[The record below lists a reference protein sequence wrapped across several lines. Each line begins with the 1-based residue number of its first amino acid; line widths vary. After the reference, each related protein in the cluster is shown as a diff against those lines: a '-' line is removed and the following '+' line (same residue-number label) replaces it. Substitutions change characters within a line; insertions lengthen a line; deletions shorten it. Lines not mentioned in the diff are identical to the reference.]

1 MTQPLFYY
9 PEEAFVEKTAG
20 EVDLPDDP
28 NQWAQSI
35 LQELYKQVPYITDY
49 QPHVQMQKVDAER
62 GYGLGHVEIQN
73 QTEAPMD
80 TDPEMMEATGIRMVR
95 IPFIIREKKLSP
107 FDLIVNDMG
116 KILPLTENRLRQ
128 SLFRAQAF
136 DVTSRTP
143 GDQSMIGQLYPPYRQ
158 NYGFGGGGVA
168 MNAQGGMGMGKAGSA
183 LEQYLTAEEV
193 ASLKGMKKTAS
204 AQRRLMDKVACCS
217 VRLGHPSLLQAVLPS
232 ATAADHARFTD
243 EVSKEAS
250 YLYSVHRSSCP
261 EFPEILTSIV
271 NTVPEQVKEGSWR
284 GWVPETVVQVRRS
297 GNAYMAKTASHLM
310 WEPELEALDRGE
322 VVRRYGVKLAMDVD
336 TAGAVTLTNNAETAG
351 DDSPS
356 RLTPVAQPGL
366 YKVKDS
372 SGKEH
377 IGFVVPQLVDTD
389 GELTPLSLFTNG
401 TTVAVQSDIY
411 GEKSGDGMNLPSGPI
426 GKNGAFYTIR
436 PEGIRMTVPFEFNDS
451 FTFGDQPMVYA
462 GQTFDGRPVEVSVQ
476 PNIVDV
482 TPVDDSRVLVP
493 TSWKWLPLDAT
504 QAVSLVGNEEA
515 EALDVSEKAACVY
528 VRSDGD
534 NFSFTGL
541 PVTKLAAVEKNW
553 LSLDDA
559 MFLLA
564 GLGVDQSYGVNKLA
578 EAAAFQDARGIR
590 VGRLIEPL
598 GGQVKQA
605 MEQAR
610 GFVDSLSGLK
620 QPVLL
625 KEAATFPDPSTV
637 DVVLSLGFINPENV
651 MSFVSYLPDM
661 EDVQTKLCELLF
673 SVRVGMKS
681 VPQSALER
689 AIRSL
694 EETIEGLK
702 VVGFQGS

>member
-9 PEEAFVEKTAG
+9 PEEAFIEKTAG

-62 GYGLGHVEIQN
+62 GFGLGHVEIQN

-107 FDLIVNDMG
+107 FDLLVNDLG
-116 KILPLTENRLRQ
+116 KVIPLTENRLRQ

-183 LEQYLTAEEV
+183 LEQYLSDAP
-193 ASLKGMKKTAS
+193 SSKPMKKT
-204 AQRRLMDKVACCS
+204 AQRRLMDKVSCCS
-217 VRLGHPSLLQAVLPS
+217 IRMGHPSLLHAVLPTI
-232 ATAADHARFTD
+232 TAVDHDRF
-243 EVSKEAS
+243 VSDLNKEAS
-250 YLYSVHRSSCP
+250 YLYGIHRMSCP
-261 EFPEILTSIV
+261 EFQGILSDVV
-271 NTVPEQVKEGSWR
+271 NALPEQVKEGSWR
-284 GWVPETVVQVRRS
+284 GWVPETVIQVRRS
-297 GNAYMAKTASHLM
+297 GGAYMAKTASHLM
-310 WEPELEALDRGE
+310 WNPELEELDRGE
-322 VVRRYGVKLAMDVD
+322 VVRRYGVKIAMDVD
-336 TAGAVTLTNNAETAG
+336 TAGAVTLAKGADVAT

-356 RLTPVAQPGL
+356 RLVPVTQPGL

-372 SGKEH
+372 AGKEH
-377 IGFVVPQLVDTD
+377 VGFVIPQLVDTD
-389 GELTPLSLFTNG
+389 GELTPLSIFTNG

-426 GKNGAFYTIR
+426 GKNGAFYTVR
-436 PEGIRMTVPFEFNDS
+436 PEGIRMTVPFEFQDS
-451 FTFGDQPMVYA
+451 FTFGDQPVVHS
-462 GQTFDGRPVEVSVQ
+462 GQTFDGRPIEVSVQ

-493 TSWKWLPLDAT
+493 DSWKWLPLDNT
-504 QAVSLVGNEEA
+504 QAVSLVGTEEA
-515 EALDVSEKAACVY
+515 NALDVAEKAACVY
-528 VRSDGD
+528 VRSDGN
-534 NFSFTGL
+534 NFSFSGL
-541 PVTKLAAVEKNW
+541 PVTKLASVDKDW

-564 GLGVDQSYGVNKLA
+564 GLGVNQEYGVKKLA
-578 EAAAFQDARGIR
+578 EAAAFSDARGIR

-598 GGQVKQA
+598 DGQVKQA
-605 MEQAR
+605 MAYAKGIVEN
-610 GFVDSLSGLK
+610 LSELK
-620 QPVLL
+620 QPILL

-651 MSFVSYLPDM
+651 MTFVSYLPDM

-681 VPQSALER
+681 VPQASLER
-689 AIRSL
+689 AVRSL